1 MIDVDHDRPVC
12 SIMITHSSRRSLLMV
27 STILRD
33 RARQFTVEL
42 SVLKGSTDPLIRW
55 ILFDRSQRAQ
65 GTLAVLVNVN
75 AGTNFVA

>member
-1 MIDVDHDRPVC
+1 
-12 SIMITHSSRRSLLMV
+12 MV